1 MFVYQARKGNSH
13 LSIRS
18 LNGTDFTAMVL
29 AGAEQLGQHAEH
41 VNSLNVFPV
50 PDGDTGTNMNLTMSA
65 GVAEIKRK
73 SSASIGEA
81 AGILSKGLL
90 MGARGNSG
98 VILSQLFR
106 GFSRSAAPYEE
117 LNTLQFAAAL
127 QNGVDAAYKAVVKPV
142 EGTILT
148 VAKEAAKHAN
158 YYARRTNDI
167 TELMNEVLLK
177 AKEALAM
184 TPELLPVLKQVGV
197 VDSGGQGLVYIY
209 EGFMDVLLQTDGVSR
224 TSFQKDVQPTVAA
237 SALKPAAPSE
247 VVSAKPAQ
255 QVIVPEMPMSAQAR
269 LETEDIEFLY
279 DMEFFINREL
289 GENAGVVFDDEA
301 FRKALSVNG
310 DSIIIIADDE
320 VIKVHVHSKT
330 PGDVLNLAL
339 RYGEITQIHILNMRE
354 QHRDLLTAGMDIAPS
369 PELFAE
375 IPPEAARSVEKAV
388 LPADEMAPYGFIA
401 VSSGDGI
408 AEIFQ
413 SLGVDVVLSG
423 GQTMNPSTEDFVKA
437 VRSIAAEQVFI
448 LPNNSNIVLAAE
460 QARELLED
468 ERRII
473 VIPSKTIP
481 QGMAAA
487 FAFQEDESAE
497 TNRDHM
503 LEAISRVQSGQV
515 THAVR
520 DTQYDELDIKA
531 GHYIGIHNSKIVATD
546 ESMLH
551 ACEGLL
557 QQMMESGDEV
567 VTILEGDEATPEIT
581 AALVTWLEEQF
592 PDAEVEVHLGGQP
605 VYYYLFSVES

>member
-1 MFVYQARKGNSH
+1 
-13 LSIRS
+13 
-18 LNGTDFTAMVL
+18 MVL

-209 EGFMDVLLQTDGVSR
+209 EGFMDVLLQTDGASH
-224 TSFQKDVQPTVAA
+224 TSFQRDVQPTVAA

-289 GENAGVVFDDEA
+289 GENAGVAFDDEA

-375 IPPEAARSVEKAV
+375 IPPEAVRSVEKAV
-388 LPADEMAPYGFIA
+388 LPADEMAPYGFIG

-567 VTILEGDEATPEIT
+567 VTILEGEEATPETT
-581 AALVTWLEEQF
+581 AALVAWLEEQY